1 MTPSLI
7 PILIVDND
15 KESTLSLQTLM
26 EEEGYKVYSAS
37 SGELALNLFTKN
49 KIDLV
54 LCDQCLIDMNGIE
67 FLRRAYEIRP
77 EAIRILL
84 TANADVSVAVA
95 AINIGHV
102 SQFISKPWNNN
113 ILKQTLRICLEK
125 YSLEKENRSMQD
137 LITEHHK
144 ELAKAHKSLKDQF
157 EMGSRVHET
166 LLLGQV
172 PHNIPGVSVSAKT
185 VSSHELDG
193 DFFEFYH
200 PLADVF
206 DIVLGDVMGKGI
218 PAALIATAVKTQ
230 LIRFAVPPT
239 HTIIFDRETWWHEDV
254 LKINEILKHVQ
265 TAISKELMKLEYF
278 VSLLYARFD
287 LKKRTLSFIDCGF
300 TKPIHWKSKEKKAVA
315 LKGDNYPLGMLE
327 NDTFSITEVPFYE
340 NDLFLFY
347 SDGVTEAKSSSGKFF
362 DTELLMKLIEENAHE
377 SSDKIV
383 EVLRSKITDFHEK
396 ESFDDEL
403 TLIVVKVDHL
413 LPIDN
418 PEKNRIPFAA
428 DLTQLKAARDLV
440 GRSAELAPG
449 DADKMSHDLKLAINE
464 IFCNIVKHGY
474 GNEIQGPILIE
485 VEHDLDG
492 IKLEVSDQGIP
503 FNPLKIMEP
512 SLFGDKD
519 DGYGWYIIRQLVDQV
534 MYLPKQTE
542 GGWNH
547 LRLYKKYCIGKE
559 RMELTHAKMDRAL
572 IITPQGENL
581 DAKETPEFKQ
591 KVLKLIDENEAKHVV
606 FDMKAMQFIDSSG
619 LGCFLSILRQLNGK
633 GGDLKLSSMSKPVRS
648 MFELVSMH
656 KIFEIYENSDDA
668 IRSINMTSK

>member
-15 KESTLSLQTLM
+15 KDTALSLQTLM
-26 EEEGYKVYSAS
+26 KEEGYKVYSAA
-37 SGELALNLFTKN
+37 SGELALNLFSEN
-49 KIDLV
+49 KIELV
-54 LCDQCLIDMNGIE
+54 LCDQCLIDMSGIE
-67 FLRRAYEIRP
+67 FLKRAYEIRP
-77 EAIRILL
+77 EAVRILL
-84 TANADVSVAVA
+84 TANADVSIAVA

-102 SQFISKPWNNN
+102 SQFISKPWDNN

-125 YSLEKENRSMQD
+125 YSLEKENRSMQE

-144 ELAKAHKSLKDQF
+144 ELARAHKSLKDQL
-157 EMGSRVHET
+157 EIGSRVHET
-166 LLLGQV
+166 LLLGEV
-172 PHNIPGVSVSAKT
+172 PRNIPGVSVSAKT
-185 VSSHELDG
+185 VTSHELDG

-200 PLADVF
+200 PLANVF

-230 LIRFAVPPT
+230 LIRFAVPPS
-239 HTIIFDRETWWHEDV
+239 HPIIFDRETWWHEDV

-265 TAISKELMKLEYF
+265 AAISKELIKLEYF
-278 VSLLYARFD
+278 VSLIYARFD
-287 LKKRTLSFIDCGF
+287 LKKRILSFIDCGF
-300 TKPIHWKSKEKKAVA
+300 TKPIHWRAKEKKAVA
-315 LKGDNYPLGMLE
+315 LKGENYPLGMLE
-327 NDTFSITEVPFYE
+327 NDIFSIVEVPFYE

-362 DTELLMKLIEENAHE
+362 ETDLLVKLLEDHAEK
-377 SSDKIV
+377 SSDEIV
-383 EVLRSKITDFHEK
+383 EIIRKKITDFHEK

-413 LPIDN
+413 TAIEN
-418 PEKNRIPFAA
+418 PEGNRIPFAA
-428 DLTQLKAARDLV
+428 DLTQLQAARDMV
-440 GRSAELAPG
+440 GRSAVLAPG
-449 DADKMSHDLKLAINE
+449 DAEKMSYDLKLAINE

-485 VEHDLDG
+485 MEHDLNG

-559 RMELTHAKMDRAL
+559 RMELTHSKMDRAL

-668 IRSINMTSK
+668 LRAINTSSK